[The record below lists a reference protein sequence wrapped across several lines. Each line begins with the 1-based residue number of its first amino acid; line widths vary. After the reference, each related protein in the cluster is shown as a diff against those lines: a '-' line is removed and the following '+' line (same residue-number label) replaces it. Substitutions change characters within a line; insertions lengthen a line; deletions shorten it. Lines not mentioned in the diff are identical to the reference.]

1 MLLSQ
6 HSNFIAD
13 YIVQI
18 APMLQIFYVF
28 YMQEIFVFH
37 ISDGITWYSC
47 PVLVVDRGLK
57 TVNFSS
63 KEQ

>member
-1 MLLSQ
+1 
-6 HSNFIAD
+6 
-13 YIVQI
+13 
-18 APMLQIFYVF
+18 MLQIFYVF
-28 YMQEIFVFH
+28 YMQEIFAFH
-37 ISDGITWYSC
+37 ISDRITWYSC